1 MDEKSNVMFSSKGGV
16 LAGIFIAIGG
26 TVYLTVEVKAL
37 GACLFALGLL
47 TVILQKYS
55 LFTGKIGYVSQK
67 GDALPLALMLIKNII
82 GAEAVGTVSSTLVAA
97 NAAALVKSKLA
108 KTLPDV
114 FIAAVFCG
122 ILIYAAVELFSKNR
136 HPLLVI
142 MPIMIFILCGF
153 EHCVADAFYFA
164 AAGIFNLRALVFMLV
179 CIAGNAVGS
188 IAVRLA
194 ERFGV

>member
-1 MDEKSNVMFSSKGGV
+1 MDEKLNVMFSSKGGV

-67 GDALPLALMLIKNII
+67 ADALPLALMLIKNII

>member
-1 MDEKSNVMFSSKGGV
+1 MFSSKRGV
-16 LAGIFIAIGG
+16 LAGVFIAIGA
-26 TVYLTVEVKAL
+26 TAYLSVEAKTL
-37 GACLFALGLL
+37 GASLFALGLL

-55 LFTGKIGYVSQK
+55 LFTGKIGYASQK
-67 GDALPLALMLIKNII
+67 EDALPLALMLIKNIF
-82 GAEAVGTVSSTLVAA
+82 GAAVVGMLSSTVVSA

-114 FIAAVFCG
+114 FVAAFFCG
-122 ILIYAAVELFSKNR
+122 ILIYAAVELFSKNK

-153 EHCVADAFYFA
+153 EHCIADAFYFA
-164 AAGIFNLRALVFMLV
+164 ASGIFSLRALAFMLV

-188 IAVRLA
+188 IAVHLA

>member
-1 MDEKSNVMFSSKGGV
+1 MDEKSNAMFSSKGGV

-67 GDALPLALMLIKNII
+67 ADALPLALMLIKNII

>member
-1 MDEKSNVMFSSKGGV
+1 
-16 LAGIFIAIGG
+16 
-26 TVYLTVEVKAL
+26 
-37 GACLFALGLL
+37 
-47 TVILQKYS
+47 
-55 LFTGKIGYVSQK
+55 
-67 GDALPLALMLIKNII
+67 MLIKNII

>member
-1 MDEKSNVMFSSKGGV
+1 MDEKSNVNFSSKRGV
-16 LAGIFIAIGG
+16 LAGIFIAIGA
-26 TVYLTVEVKAL
+26 TAYLSVDTKAL
-37 GACLFALGLL
+37 GASLFALGLL

-55 LFTGKIGYVSQK
+55 LFTGKIGYVSQEK
-67 GDALPLALMLIKNII
+67 DILPLALMLIKNIF
-82 GAEAVGTVSSTLVAA
+82 GAAAVGMFSSTLVSA
-97 NAAALVKSKLA
+97 NAAALVKSKLS

-114 FIAAVFCG
+114 FVAAVFCG
-122 ILIYAAVELFSKNR
+122 ILIYAAVELFSKNK

-153 EHCVADAFYFA
+153 EHCIADAFYFA
-164 AAGIFNLRALVFMLV
+164 ASGIFNLRVLAFMLV

>member
-1 MDEKSNVMFSSKGGV
+1 MDEKLNVMFSSKGGV

-67 GDALPLALMLIKNII
+67 ADAIPLALMLIKNII